1 MAMEEVVHV
10 DGLVKKYGR
19 LTAVD
24 DISFAVY
31 RGETFGIVGP
41 NGAGK
46 TTTLEIIEGLQ
57 PATKGRIRVLG
68 MDISTATADT
78 KELIGVQLQSS
89 AYYDYLTLTE
99 ILALFGSFYKTRIP
113 PKDLLDLVALQD
125 KANTRVKNLSGG
137 QKQRFMVATSLINNP
152 GLVILDEP
160 TAGLDPTA
168 RRSLWKLIRQISSRG
183 TTIILTT
190 HYMEEAHS
198 LCERVAIMDRGK
210 IVALDTVQS
219 LIRSLSNAYYVA
231 LTTSKS
237 LQLSQ
242 AESDL
247 WNATRKDESS
257 LELRVQDPPQVL
269 PILLKLAAD
278 QGVTIQHLE
287 VVPASLEDVFMAL
300 TGRHLD
306 Q

>member
-1 MAMEEVVHV
+1 MAMEDVVQV
-10 DGLVKKYGR
+10 DGLVKKYSH

-24 DISFAVY
+24 GISFAVH

-57 PATKGRIRVLG
+57 TATQGRVQVLG
-68 MDISTATADT
+68 MDISAATADT

-99 ILALFGSFYKTRIP
+99 ILGLFGSFYRTRIP
-113 PKDLLDLVALQD
+113 PKDLLEMVALQD

-137 QKQRFMVATSLINNP
+137 QKQRFMVAASLVNNP
-152 GLVILDEP
+152 ELVILDEP
-160 TAGLDPTA
+160 TTGLDPTA
-168 RRSLWKLIRQISSRG
+168 RRSLWKLIGQISSRG

-190 HYMEEAHS
+190 HYMEEAQS
-198 LCERVAIMDRGK
+198 LCKRVAIMDQGK
-210 IVALDTVQS
+210 IVALDTVQN
-219 LIRSLSNAYYVA
+219 LIRSLRNAYYVA

-237 LQLSQ
+237 LQLPQ

-247 WNATRKDESS
+247 WNAKREDNYS
-257 LELRVQDPPQVL
+257 LELRIQDPPRAL
-269 PILLKLAAD
+269 PTLIQLAAD

-287 VVPASLEDVFMAL
+287 VVPASLEDVFVEL
-300 TGRHLD
+300 TGRRLE